1 MDHDSN
7 LRNHSWM
14 ARIMPLAASFTMLVA
29 IVTAVAAEP
38 GQAKN
43 ATPALDAK
51 SAPMAVVQAY
61 VDAANR
67 NDLEGFLALYAPG
80 IAKYRFPATP
90 ASQGIAHMR
99 EVYSRSFA
107 RKQGLHVEVISM
119 VSLGDKVVSRDHVTG
134 LPDGQSADEL
144 TIYQVENGLI
154 TNIVYVD
161 KEEHAAAAAKHE

>member
-1 MDHDSN
+1 
-7 LRNHSWM
+7 
-14 ARIMPLAASFTMLVA
+14 MPLAASLTMLA
-29 IVTAVAAEP
+29 GAASANAVEPAA
-38 GQAKN
+38 QAKN
-43 ATPALDAK
+43 AASALDAK
-51 SAPMAVVQAY
+51 STPMAVVQAY

-107 RKQGLHVEVISM
+107 KKQGLHVEVVSM

-134 LPDGQSADEL
+134 LPDGESADEL